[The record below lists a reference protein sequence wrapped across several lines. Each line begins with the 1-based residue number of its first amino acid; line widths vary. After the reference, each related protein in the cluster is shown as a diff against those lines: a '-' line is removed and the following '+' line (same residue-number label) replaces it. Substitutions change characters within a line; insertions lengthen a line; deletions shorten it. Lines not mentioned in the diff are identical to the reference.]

1 MKITPLIK
9 EAVDTLEN
17 EERLTKEHGAELFEN
32 APLNLLGFLA
42 NKERLRH
49 TPTILELLL

>member
-9 EAVDTLEN
+9 EAVDALEN

-32 APLNLLGFLA
+32 APLNLLG
-42 NKERLRH
+42 
-49 TPTILELLL
+49 